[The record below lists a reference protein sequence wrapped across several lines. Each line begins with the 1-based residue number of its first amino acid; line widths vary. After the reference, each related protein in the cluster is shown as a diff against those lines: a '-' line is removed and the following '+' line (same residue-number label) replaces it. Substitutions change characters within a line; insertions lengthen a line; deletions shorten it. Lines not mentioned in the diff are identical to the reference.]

1 MHSQRAETTSRRKS
15 AFLWA
20 KMAKSIREIVLAAQA
35 HAENERVLQALR
47 DTKQDHQDKIAALN
61 VRINELLPIV
71 AASKAD
77 LKAAIETF

>member
-1 MHSQRAETTSRRKS
+1 
-15 AFLWA
+15 
-20 KMAKSIREIVLAAQA
+20 MANGIKEIVLSAQT

-71 AASKAD
+71 AASKAN

>member
-1 MHSQRAETTSRRKS
+1 
-15 AFLWA
+15 
-20 KMAKSIREIVLAAQA
+20 MAKSIREIVLAAQA

-47 DTKQDHQDKIAALN
+47 DTKQDHQDKIAALS
-61 VRINELLPIV
+61 VRINELLTIV